1 MVQYLKNS
9 AMFELVHK
17 RNDLHATDKVEP
29 PFGRHSTASTP
40 FCKSLVSTAGSLD
53 SSHSVHICPQVG
65 ALSSI
70 MDEWVTQH

>member
-9 AMFELVHK
+9 AMFELAHK

-40 FCKSLVSTAGSLD
+40 FCKSLVSTAGSLE
-53 SSHSVHICPQVG
+53 SVTVCTF
-65 ALSSI
+65 ASI